1 MRINPVKKQFDAY
14 STKKILFM
22 PMGAMLGK
30 TEVRREIVEPRTI
43 DLRVGAASKMMIKN
57 NIKT

>member
-1 MRINPVKKQFDAY
+1 MEPEKKRFDAY
-14 STKKILFM
+14 STNKILFM